1 MLTSVFEVMADSR
14 TRTLSGLAAA
24 EALRDYW
31 LAFADVQAV
40 LAGMSPEGSTP
51 RPHRCSQPALT
62 QKRRT
67 ERPAPIQ
74 GSV

>member
-1 MLTSVFEVMADSR
+1 MLADSR

-40 LAGMSPEGSTP
+40 LAGVSPEGSA
-51 RPHRCSQPALT
+51 PA
-62 QKRRT
+62 RT
-67 ERPAPIQ
+67 GATA
-74 GSV
+74 GSDAKAAH